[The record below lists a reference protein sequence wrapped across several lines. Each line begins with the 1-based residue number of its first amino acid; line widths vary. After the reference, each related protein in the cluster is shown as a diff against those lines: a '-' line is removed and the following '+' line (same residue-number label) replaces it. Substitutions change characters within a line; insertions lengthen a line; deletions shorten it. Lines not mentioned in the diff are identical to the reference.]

1 MSGRLIELV
10 SLTTL
15 ILTANIGLAMADQ
28 SRLDK
33 IHRDIVTKY
42 SDVKQLGAVELQSMK
57 DSAVIVFDVR
67 EEEEFAV
74 SHIGG
79 AVRVDPDI
87 ELTEFANKYST
98 ELSGKTIVFYCSVG
112 RRSSELASQ
121 LAGMLKTNGAVAAFN
136 LSGGIFRW
144 HNERRPLM
152 SLNKQE
158 TIFIHPY
165 NFYWGRL
172 IDDRAAIRY
181 KP

>member
-1 MSGRLIELV
+1 
-10 SLTTL
+10 
-15 ILTANIGLAMADQ
+15 LAIADQ

-33 IHRDIVTKY
+33 IHRDIVSKY
-42 SDVKQLGAVELQSMK
+42 SDVKHLGAVEFQAME
-57 DSAVIVFDVR
+57 DSAVVVFDVR

-74 SHIGG
+74 SHIDR

-87 ELTEFANKYST
+87 ELTDFVSKYSMQ
-98 ELSGKTIVFYCSVG
+98 LAGKTIVFYCSVG
-112 RRSSELASQ
+112 RRSSELATQ
-121 LAGMLKTNGAVAAFN
+121 LSGILKTSGAVASYN
-136 LSGGIFRW
+136 LTGGIFRW
-144 HNERRPLM
+144 HNEQRPLI

-158 TIFIHPY
+158 TTFIHPY